1 MNKEIQKIKPSGI
14 FTNYI
19 YKAIPLA
26 FDESMSY
33 YETLCGIL
41 SLLKTQEEVINNN
54 ADLLAELE
62 LYVQN
67 YFKNLDVQTEINNK
81 LDEMAENGQLTNIIA
96 QYLQVSSILA
106 FNTIEDMKKSTNLS
120 ENSFV
125 ETYGFYE
132 LGDGGSAKY
141 KIRKIS
147 NVDVIDNVKLFALDN
162 DTTLVAELIIDKEMN
177 SKQFGLIG
185 DGATNETSKL
195 KKFFENE
202 KIEKYILLNGTYIL
216 DDDIIITSNSNVE
229 FMENAIIKRKPTTLS
244 IYFMLNIV
252 NKNNVTINNAHL
264 IGDKD
269 KHLSDTGE
277 WGYGINI
284 AYSQN
289 VNINNAIIEE
299 TWGDG
304 IYIGNSYQ
312 ENKTQETKNINI
324 NKCKILNCSRNGISL
339 CTGENIILTDNYIY
353 GVNRTDPKNGIDIE
367 PEGKDADT
375 KYLKNIKIMNTTTE
389 NNGIGIGCITETAII
404 DNLII
409 DNHNSINE
417 GEGFVIFNIQS
428 ASNIIYQNANIVKC
442 YDAGIIVT
450 KKKDSVLT
458 IKNIT
463 INGFRKTNLTHGWDG
478 GIIIRTNSADDGNL
492 IIDNIEMLNTYSN
505 LLPEDIIIERG
516 TGTFD
521 GLTIKNINTNKYL
534 CLNNVTN
541 CNIVNSKF
549 ILNSSYYSIDINKYT
564 IHNYIINH
572 NPLEVNTSRNIGQ
585 SLPDGDYEVILNNNT
600 GGYALNVIFDS
611 ALTVFNTSSY
621 GETAKTYSCNYRS
634 GYLKFN
640 KTGSVINVIINSG
653 FSAS

>member
-1 MNKEIQKIKPSGI
+1 MNNVEKIKPSGI

-33 YETLCGIL
+33 YETLCGVL
-41 SLLKTQEEVINNN
+41 SLLKTQEEVVNNN

-185 DGATNETSKL
+185 DGTTDETSKL
-195 KKFFENE
+195 KEFFGNE

-229 FMENAIIKRKPTTLS
+229 FMENAIIKRKPTTLN

-252 NKNNVTINNAHL
+252 NKNNITINNAHL

-269 KHLSDTGE
+269 EHLSDSGE

-312 ENKTQETKNINI
+312 ENKIQETKNINI
-324 NKCKILNCSRNGISL
+324 NKCNILNCSRNGISL

-353 GVNRTDPKNGIDIE
+353 GVNRTNPKSGIDIE

-375 KYLKNIKIMNTTTE
+375 KYLKNIKIINTTTE
-389 NNGIGIGCITETAII
+389 NNGIGISGITDTAII

-417 GEGFVIFNIQS
+417 GEGFAIFNIQS

-442 YDAGIIVT
+442 YDAGIIIT
-450 KKKDSVLT
+450 KKKICDLI

-463 INGFRKTNLTHGWDG
+463 INGFRKTNLTHNWDG

-492 IIDNIEMLNTYSN
+492 IIDNIEMLNTYSD
-505 LLPEDIIIERG
+505 LLPQDIIIERG

-541 CNIVNSKF
+541 CNIKDSKF
-549 ILNSSYYSIDINKYT
+549 ILNSSYYSIDVNKYT
-564 IHNYIINH
+564 IHNYIIN
-572 NPLEVNTSRNIGQ
+572 PDALEVNTSRNIGQ

-600 GGYALNVIFDS
+600 GGYALNIIFDS

-640 KTGSVINVIINSG
+640 KTGSVISVIINSG
-653 FSAS
+653 FNAS

>member
-1 MNKEIQKIKPSGI
+1 MNNVEKIKPNGI

-33 YETLCGIL
+33 YETLCGVL
-41 SLLKTQEEVINNN
+41 SLLKTQEEVVNNN

-81 LDEMAENGQLTNIIA
+81 LDEMAENGQLANIIA

-125 ETYGFYE
+125 ETYGFYK

-141 KIRKIS
+141 KIRKIT

-162 DTTLVAELIIDKEMN
+162 DTTLVAELIINKEMN

-185 DGATNETSKL
+185 DGTTDETSKL
-195 KKFFENE
+195 KEFFENE

-216 DDDIIITSNSNVE
+216 DDDIKITSNSNVE
-229 FMENAIIKRKPTTLS
+229 FMENAIIKRKPTTLA

-269 KHLSDTGE
+269 EHTGTTGE

-375 KYLKNIKIMNTTTE
+375 KYLKNIKIINTTTE
-389 NNGIGIGCITETAII
+389 NNGIGISCITETAII

-417 GEGFVIFNIQS
+417 GEGFTIFNIQS

-450 KKKDSVLT
+450 KKKNSVLT
-458 IKNIT
+458 LKNIT
-463 INGFRKTNLTHGWDG
+463 INGFRKTNLTHNYDG
-478 GIIIRTNSADDGNL
+478 GIIICTNSADDGNL

-505 LLPEDIIIERG
+505 LLPTDIIIERG

-541 CNIVNSKF
+541 CNITNSKF
-549 ILNSSYYSIDINKYT
+549 ILSSIYYSIDVNKYS

-572 NPLEVNTSRNIGQ
+572 DPLQVNTSRNIGQ

-600 GGYALNVIFDS
+600 GGYTLNVIFDS

-621 GETAKTYSCNYRS
+621 GETAKTYGCNYRS

-640 KTGSVINVIINSG
+640 KTGNVINVIINSG

>member
-1 MNKEIQKIKPSGI
+1 MNNVEKIKPSGI

-33 YETLCGIL
+33 YETLCGVL
-41 SLLKTQEEVINNN
+41 SLLKTQEEVVNNN

-81 LDEMAENGQLTNIIA
+81 LDEMAENGQLTNIIT
-96 QYLQVSSILA
+96 QYLQVSSIVA

-162 DTTLVAELIIDKEMN
+162 DTTLVAELIINKEMN

-185 DGATNETSKL
+185 DGTTDETSKL
-195 KKFFENE
+195 KEFFGNE

-229 FMENAIIKRKPTTLS
+229 FMENAIIKRKPTTLN

-269 KHLSDTGE
+269 EHLSDTGE

-324 NKCKILNCSRNGISL
+324 NKCNILNCSRNGISL

-353 GVNRTDPKNGIDIE
+353 GVNRTNPKSGIVIE

-375 KYLKNIKIMNTTTE
+375 KYLKNIKIINTTTE
-389 NNGIGIGCITETAII
+389 NNGIGISGITKTAII

-417 GEGFVIFNIQS
+417 GEGFAIFNIQS
-428 ASNIIYQNANIVKC
+428 ASNIIYQNANINRC
-442 YDAGIIVT
+442 YDAGIIIT
-450 KKKDSVLT
+450 KKKISDLI

-463 INGFRKTNLTHGWDG
+463 INGFRKTNLTHNWDG
-478 GIIIRTNSADDGNL
+478 GIIIVTNSADDGNL
-492 IIDNIEMLNTYSN
+492 IIDNIEMLNTYSD
-505 LLPEDIIIERG
+505 LLPEDIIVERG

-521 GLTIKNINTNKYL
+521 GLTIKNINTSKYL

-549 ILNSSYYSIDINKYT
+549 ILNSSYYSIDVNKYT
-564 IHNYIINH
+564 IYNYIINR
-572 NPLEVNTSRNIGQ
+572 NALEVSTSRNIGE
-585 SLPDGDYEVILNNNT
+585 SLPNGDYEVILNNNT
-600 GGYALNVIFDS
+600 GGYPLNVIFDS

-621 GETAKTYSCNYRS
+621 GETAKTYRCNYRS